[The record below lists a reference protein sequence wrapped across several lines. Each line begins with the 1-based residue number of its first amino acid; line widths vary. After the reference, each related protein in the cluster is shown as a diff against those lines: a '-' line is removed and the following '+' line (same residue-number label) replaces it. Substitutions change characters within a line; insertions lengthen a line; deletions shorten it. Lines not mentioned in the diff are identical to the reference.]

1 VPLKRFYLDHAAT
14 TWPKKAGVLEAC
26 VQYQTEIGVGAGRGA
41 YRSAAMAD
49 RMVASTKQQLMT
61 LVRARRE
68 SQIAFTSNGTMAL
81 HVAIQG
87 VLHESDLSQTHV
99 VTTAIEHNSVLRA
112 LARLEDE
119 RGLGW
124 TTVPCDVAGR
134 VSVDAIRSAV
144 QHNTRGIIVN
154 HASNVTGA
162 VQDIPSIVEI
172 AERHGVWLMVDAA
185 QSIGYVDVSMQGI
198 DLLAAPGHKGLGGML
213 GTGFV
218 IASERMVD
226 RLRSPWIGGTGRG
239 SDRLRDEFTWVESV
253 ESGNLNLPAIASLDA
268 ALRHRNHDLPTSDS
282 WIHWTEMLVEEIIR
296 QPSLRCV
303 GPDLRSTEQGRH
315 APVIS
320 LTGSSMDCHEIA
332 MLLDSE
338 LGIEARSGFHCAAL
352 IHHDLGTQ
360 DVGGTL
366 RFSLGHTSTAD
377 DVEAA
382 LEGIRF
388 LGRIEA

>member
-1 VPLKRFYLDHAAT
+1 
-14 TWPKKAGVLEAC
+14 
-26 VQYQTEIGVGAGRGA
+26 
-41 YRSAAMAD
+41 
-49 RMVASTKQQLMT
+49 
-61 LVRARRE
+61 
-68 SQIAFTSNGTMAL
+68 MAL

-87 VLHESDLSQTHV
+87 LLHESDLSQTHV
-99 VTTAIEHNSVLRA
+99 VTTATEHNSVLRA

-124 TTVPCDVAGR
+124 TAVPCDVTGR
-134 VSVDAIRSAV
+134 ISVDAIQSALR
-144 QHNTRGIIVN
+144 HNTRGIIIN
-154 HASNVTGA
+154 HASNVTGV

-172 AERHGVWLMVDAA
+172 AQGHGVWLMVDAA

-226 RLRSPWIGGTGRG
+226 RLRSPWIGGTGRR

-253 ESGNLNLPAIASLDA
+253 ESGNLNLPAIASLEA
-268 ALRHRNHDLPTSDS
+268 ALRQRHQESHTSDA
-282 WIHWTEMLVEEIIR
+282 WIKWTEKLVEEILR

-303 GPDLRSTEQGRH
+303 GPDLRSTELGTR

-320 LTGSSMDCHEIA
+320 MTGNGMDCHEMA
-332 MLLDSE
+332 MLLDGE

-360 DVGGTL
+360 DDGGTL

-382 LEGIRF
+382 LEGIRL
-388 LGRIEA
+388 LGKIQA